1 MTNIDLNKIEFFKGI
16 DNEKIIADL
25 TKIDYKILKF
35 KKDDIV
41 AFRGDE
47 IKGMYINLKGTL
59 VTEMLKDSGETKKI
73 EELSNGKIMASAF
86 VFGSFNNFPVDIIA
100 KSDVEILYIEKKEL
114 LKLLTQD
121 KILLERFLN
130 EISGKA
136 QFLSKNLWESISNKR
151 IDKKLAEYFLNNEK
165 NQIVELNISI
175 KELSEYFNVS
185 RPSLSRVLKELVDN
199 KKIEKIKKGIYKI
212 LDRNYLENL

>member
-47 IKGMYINLKGTL
+47 IKGMYLNLKGTL

-86 VFGSFNNFPVDIIA
+86 IFGSFNNFPVDIIA

-199 KKIEKIKKGIYKI
+199 KKIEKIKKGMYKI

>member
-86 VFGSFNNFPVDIIA
+86 IFGSFNNFPVDIIA

-199 KKIEKIKKGIYKI
+199 KK
-212 LDRNYLENL
+212 

>member
-86 VFGSFNNFPVDIIA
+86 IFGSFNNFPVDIIA

-199 KKIEKIKKGIYKI
+199 KKIEKIKKGMYKI

>member
-86 VFGSFNNFPVDIIA
+86 IFGSFNNFPVDIIA

-136 QFLSKNLWESISNKR
+136 QFYQNLWESISNKR
-151 IDKKLAEYFLNNEK
+151 IDKKLAEYF
-165 NQIVELNISI
+165 
-175 KELSEYFNVS
+175 
-185 RPSLSRVLKELVDN
+185 
-199 KKIEKIKKGIYKI
+199 
-212 LDRNYLENL
+212 

>member
-86 VFGSFNNFPVDIIA
+86 IFGSFNNFPVDIIA

-114 LKLLTQD
+114 LKFLTQD

-199 KKIEKIKKGIYKI
+199 KKIEKIKKGMYKI

>member
-86 VFGSFNNFPVDIIA
+86 IFGSFNNFPVDIIA

-199 KKIEKIKKGIYKI
+199 KKIEKIKKGMYKI
-212 LDRNYLENL
+212 LERNYLENL

>member
-86 VFGSFNNFPVDIIA
+86 IFGSFNNFPVDIIA

-136 QFLSKNLWESISNKR
+136 QFLSKNLWESVSNKR

-199 KKIEKIKKGIYKI
+199 KKIEKIKKGMYKI

>member
-25 TKIDYKILKF
+25 TNIDYKILKF

-86 VFGSFNNFPVDIIA
+86 IFGSFNNFPVDIIA

-199 KKIEKIKKGIYKI
+199 KKIEKIKKGMYKI

>member
-86 VFGSFNNFPVDIIA
+86 IFGSFNNFPVDIIA

-121 KILLERFLN
+121 KILFERFLN

-199 KKIEKIKKGIYKI
+199 KKIEKIKKGMYKI